1 MEHPLLNID
10 PNLSVDELQAKITEL
25 NRKMGV
31 AHRSGNAHL
40 VTQIQM
46 AIETFRN
53 RYQQKLQELYD
64 SQNRSGTDYS
74 DKIDIS

>member
-53 RYQQKLQELYD
+53 RYQLKLQELYD
-64 SQNRSGTDYS
+64 SQNRNGTDYA